1 MANLFSVRRLLLA
14 LGFCLWVTGNSA
26 LAADVDLE
34 KADALMKQGQAAE
47 AYSLLEPFEF
57 EQSGNIKFDYLLG
70 IAALD
75 SGKPDKATIAFERVL
90 AVDPNF
96 AGARI
101 DMGRAYFA
109 LGDFTRAK
117 TEFETVLAQNPPPAA
132 KVTID
137 KYLAAIEKQESAKK
151 TKATGYVEASVG
163 HDSNVNY
170 ATSQSQIAV
179 PALGNLIFTLNPTG
193 VKAPDDYLGFALGGE
208 VTHQVNP
215 TLGLYAGADVRNRT
229 NSTQDRFDST
239 SFDARAGVALGEGA
253 NVVRLGV
260 LAGKFELD
268 GKNNRDTDGVNAEW
282 RHLINPSNQL
292 SAFGQYARFRFEP
305 TISVNNFDQS
315 TYGGNWLHIINDGKG
330 LVSASLFTGDE
341 RAPER
346 ADGGKRFNGLRLGGQ
361 VQLNE
366 KTELFAGL
374 GAQFSKFQQANAAFS
389 SPTESVTRDDKQY
402 DANLGLN
409 WHYDKLW
416 TVRPQISYI
425 RNNSNI
431 VIYQFDRT
439 DVSITIRRDFK

>member
-1 MANLFSVRRLLLA
+1 MANIFSVRRLLLA

-34 KADALMKQGQAAE
+34 KADALMKQGKAAE

-117 TEFETVLAQNPPPAA
+117 TEFETVLTQNPPPAA
-132 KVTID
+132 RATID
-137 KYLAAIEKQESAKK
+137 KYMVAIEKQESAKK
-151 TKATGYVEASVG
+151 TKGTGYIEASVG

-170 ATSQSQIAV
+170 ATSQSQIGV

-193 VKAPDDYLGFALGGE
+193 VKSPDDYLGFALGGE
-208 VTHQVNP
+208 VNHQVNP
-215 TLGLYAGADVRNRT
+215 TLGLYAGADVHSRS
-229 NSTQDRFDST
+229 NSTQSQFNYN

-260 LAGKFELD
+260 LGGRYELD
-268 GKNNRDTDGVNAEW
+268 GRNNRDTDGVNAEW
-282 RHLINPSNQL
+282 RHLINPANQL

-315 TYGGNWLHIINDGKG
+315 TYGANWLHIINDGKG

-341 RAPER
+341 RAPLR

-389 SPTESVTRDDKQY
+389 SPTEPLTRDDKQY

-431 VIYQFDRT
+431 VIYHFDRT

>member
-1 MANLFSVRRLLLA
+1 MANLFSVKRLLLA

-26 LAADVDLE
+26 HAADVDLD
-34 KADALMKQGQAAE
+34 KADALMKQGKAAD
-47 AYSLLEPFEF
+47 AYSLLEPYEF
-57 EQSGNIKFDYLLG
+57 EQSGNVKFDYLLG

-90 AVDPNF
+90 AMDPNF
-96 AGARI
+96 LGARI
-101 DMGRAYFA
+101 DMGRAYYQ
-109 LGDFTRAK
+109 LGDISRAK
-117 TEFETVLAQNPPPAA
+117 TEFETVLTQNPPPAA
-132 KVTID
+132 KATID
-137 KYLAAIEKQESAKK
+137 NYLAAIEKQESAKK
-151 TKATGYVEASVG
+151 TKVTGYFEG
-163 HDSNVNY
+163 TFGRDSNVNF

-193 VKAPDDYLGFALGGE
+193 VKSPDSYLGYALGGE
-208 VTHQVNP
+208 VNHQVNP
-215 TLGLYAGADVRNRT
+215 ALVLFAGADFRSRSN
-229 NSTQDRFDST
+229 NTQDAFDST
-239 SFDARAGVALGEGA
+239 SLDARAGVAIGEGA
-253 NVVRLGV
+253 NVVRLGI
-260 LAGKFELD
+260 LGGRYELD
-268 GKNNRDTDGVNAEW
+268 GKTNRDTSGLSAEW
-282 RHLINPSNQL
+282 RHLINPANQL
-292 SAFGQYARFRFEP
+292 SAFGQHARYRFEP
-305 TISVNNFDQS
+305 TINVNNFDQS
-315 TYGGNWLHIINDGKG
+315 TIGASWLHIISDGKG
-330 LVSASLFTGDE
+330 MFTASVFTGDE

-361 VQLNE
+361 AQLNE

-374 GAQFSKFQQANAAFS
+374 GAQFSKYELANAAFS
-389 SPTESVTRDDKQY
+389 SPTESLTRDDKQY